1 MVNIDSEKRP
11 LPFEGLPNVRPLRP
25 IRVLLAGREV
35 RYLRAVAFLFERRGC
50 ETCLS
55 LRPASL
61 FEDAEVFQPE
71 VVVLVEGDS
80 FADAVGQAMA
90 LIARSERLSVV
101 LSTSRP
107 DAPDT
112 DQLRFVPKWGSFVE
126 LAVAVE
132 RAWVA
137 LPSPFSFMA
146 CTENAVS
153 VPRL

>member
-1 MVNIDSEKRP
+1 MVNTDSEKLP
-11 LPFEGLPNVRPLRP
+11 LPFEGLANVRPLRP

-50 ETCLS
+50 QTCLS

-61 FEDAEVFQPE
+61 LEDAQSFQPE

-90 LIARSERLSVV
+90 LLAGSERLSVV

-107 DAPDT
+107 EAPDT
-112 DQLRFVPKWGSFVE
+112 EQLRFVPKWGSFAE

-132 RAWVA
+132 QAWVE
-137 LPSPFSFMA
+137 LPSPFSFKA
-146 CTENAVS
+146 
-153 VPRL
+153 